1 MTLDANERLAFAVAG
16 GRGAYALLIG
26 SGMSSASGIPTGWAI
41 TLDLISR
48 LAVVKGHGTPEDPEK
63 WYKERFRKDPDYSDL
78 VEMLASTSTER
89 QRLINEYIEPNKD
102 EKLDWRK
109 QPTPAHHAI
118 AKLADLGMVRV
129 IVTTN
134 FDRLIENALAEA
146 DVPHAVISSVDDIEG
161 MTPLTQ
167 SSGQCQIIK
176 LHGDYKDVRSLNTIT
191 ELAQYPDGINRLLD
205 QIFDE
210 FGMIVCGWSADWD
223 GALRA
228 TVRRCKSQRFSWY
241 WAHRGEVG
249 ESAEKL
255 VQCRRAE
262 RIRIQ
267 DADSFFAMLQNQ
279 TEALLETRRPS
290 PASTEL
296 AVATLKHYMAGTG
309 DPIQL
314 ERLIRE
320 QTEKAANVISH
331 PEVAVHLLSVEQR
344 EEIAEAA
351 CETLI
356 AMGAVAGRWMA
367 EQHHRDWLDALE
379 TLLYATSAWPQ
390 DANSYID
397 AYASALVLWSLC
409 AGAVAGGRYD
419 TVKFLMDAR
428 YRTGRGGA
436 TAIVQGMHMFSVGIP
451 PTIEGTELYPGKWGR
466 SPGLHPR
473 LLSSLTKAMEYV
485 TYNNADRYR
494 LNIDQ
499 FEMLWHFAN
508 AWRTIKKDQKR
519 PGSATQQLAKDY
531 SYGRLRINCNWD
543 NQRAIIREFKT
554 LLADLIDEAPLVKT
568 GLFGRTAVE
577 ALESIAFVEDP
588 DATVKKWQEEE
599 ADPNRF

>member
-1 MTLDANERLAFAVAG
+1 MTLDADERLAFALAG

-26 SGMSSASGIPTGWAI
+26 SGVSSAAGIPTGWTI

-48 LAVVKGHGTPEDPEK
+48 LAVVQGHGTPEDPEN
-63 WYKERFRKDPDYSDL
+63 WYKGCFRKDPDYSDL
-78 VEMLASTSTER
+78 IEMLASTSTER
-89 QRLINEYIEPNKD
+89 QRLINEYIEPND
-102 EKLDWRK
+102 EEKRDGRK
-109 QPTPAHHAI
+109 QPTLAHHAI

-167 SSGQCQIIK
+167 SFGQCQIIK

-191 ELAQYPDGINRLLD
+191 ELSQYPERNNRLLD

-228 TVRRCKSQRFSWY
+228 AVRRCKSQRFSWY

-255 VQCRRAE
+255 IQCRSAE
-262 RIRIQ
+262 RVRIQ
-267 DADSFFAMLQNQ
+267 DADSFFSMLQNR
-279 TEALLETRRPS
+279 TEALLETRRPA
-290 PASTEL
+290 PGSTEL
-296 AVATLKHYMAGTG
+296 AVATLKRYVAGTG
-309 DPIQL
+309 YQIQL

-320 QTEKAANVISH
+320 QAEKAANIISN
-331 PEVAVHLLSVEQR
+331 PGAAMHLLSVEQR
-344 EEIAEAA
+344 AEIAEAA

-367 EQHHRDWLDALE
+367 EQHRQDWLDALE

-397 AYASALVLWSLC
+397 AYPSALVLWSLC
-409 AGAVAGGRYD
+409 TGAVAGGRYD

-466 SPGLHPR
+466 TPGLHPR

-499 FEMLWHFAN
+499 FEMLWHFAS
-508 AWRTIKKDQKR
+508 AWRTIKENQKR
-519 PGSATQQLAKDY
+519 PGSATQQLAEDY
-531 SYGRLRINCNWD
+531 RNDRLRMNCNWD
-543 NQRAIIREFKT
+543 NRREIIREFKT
-554 LLADLIDEAPLVKT
+554 LLADLGDEAPLVKS
-568 GLFGRTAVE
+568 GLFGHSATE
-577 ALESIAFVEDP
+577 ALESIEFVEDP
-588 DATVKKWQEEE
+588 DSTIRRWREME
-599 ADPNRF
+599 ADPNRY